1 VPLIVRGPGVP
12 EGAKREQLVLNNDL
26 APTFA
31 QLGGARVP
39 RFVDGRSLKP
49 LLTDNPPSPQNWRS
63 AFLVEAASELTG
75 PEAPAIG
82 ADWVRPA
89 LSGDPWPV
97 DWRQRLAEGGVK
109 PQDWGRPG
117 LEAIRTQRYLYV
129 EYDDKEREL
138 YDLEEDPY
146 ELHNRY
152 EDADQDALRRL
163 EDRLDAL
170 RGCAGAAC
178 RAAED
183 GH

>member
-1 VPLIVRGPGVP
+1 
-12 EGAKREQLVLNNDL
+12 
-26 APTFA
+26 
-31 QLGGARVP
+31 
-39 RFVDGRSLKP
+39 
-49 LLTDNPPSPQNWRS
+49 
-63 AFLVEAASELTG
+63 VEAASELTG

-129 EYDDKEREL
+129 EYDNNEREL

-152 EDADQDALRRL
+152 EDADQDVLRRL

-178 RAAED
+178 RAAENGHRRGGGVGQRKAREGVIRSPAKPLLGSVWD
-183 GH
+183 GATISSTGDRDREGTA